1 MTDELVNEDAR
12 QAILKQYQSFTTNYD
27 GNM

>member
-1 MTDELVNEDAR
+1 MVTELMHEDAG
-12 QAILKQYQSFTTNYD
+12 QGILKQYQSFTTNYD